1 LQDHLQEVIEK
12 WDSIDDEIWAKVI
25 VLERNRR
32 VAKGQLI
39 SKDISFTVNSSKN
52 DHKNLPKIDPEV
64 SRVPSS
70 IYSCSIGH
78 IVEHEFCHLG
88 WWVVLG
94 KISETTEILLNYATF
109 LGGFLMFSCPK
120 N

>member
-1 LQDHLQEVIEK
+1 MQDHLQEVIEK

-52 DHKNLPKIDPEV
+52 DHKNLPKIDSEHTGWDRNNIPKKV
-64 SRVPSS
+64 YQYTKSS
-70 IYSCSIGH
+70 NGFH
-78 IVEHEFCHLG
+78 IR
-88 WWVVLG
+88 
-94 KISETTEILLNYATF
+94 
-109 LGGFLMFSCPK
+109 
-120 N
+120 